1 MVPAKAPDFPKRR
14 NKTVGNDRNCLA
26 PATEAAT
33 ASASSSRETSTTGSS
48 SRTSAASGS
57 ATSHSAAARCTS
69 ATSRSTTGST
79 LGNAA
84 PLGLCGTCNYV
95 RYKRIKGT
103 RGNGIR
109 TRWWLGL
116 RKESKSG
123 PISETVQERKKVMLK
138 ERYHVLFQ
146 WKKLVS
152 ADEHLVTR
160 LERGCD
166 NTLLRLDGKV
176 HLVNGA

>member
-26 PATEAAT
+26 PTTEAAT

-48 SRTSAASGS
+48 SSTSAASGG
-57 ATSHSAAARCTS
+57 ATSHSTAARCTS

-79 LGNAA
+79 LGNTT

-95 RYKRIKGT
+95 RYKRITDREGMEFVPGGGLGLGRNLKVDPLAKQFKTGKT
-103 RGNGIR
+103 RGR
-109 TRWWLGL
+109 REY
-116 RKESKSG
+116 R
-123 PISETVQERKKVMLK
+123 
-138 ERYHVLFQ
+138 VLFQ